1 MRNYHNCEKTSA
13 LSVLFRASFSASKS
27 FAENA
32 PLQPELVVPAPT
44 LEVRLPAIYQ
54 SGSDLGR
61 RASCPTIFEATMPP
75 LPFSAS
81 RAGGFTSCFS
91 YIYSTRGRIEVTP
104 FLRKILGL
112 NWLLMAV
119 MLALAI
125 FGVIA
130 IYSAT
135 YMREDPVAAEF
146 WRKQANWV
154 AVGFFAFIIVSLIDY
169 RWVRWGALPMYLAG
183 LGFLILTRFM
193 GHKVYG
199 ARSWLSIAGVNFQPA
214 QLAVIAGIT
223 VLSLFLSQFRQMHPM
238 LRLTLCGAVVGAP
251 CLLILMQPD
260 LGECIIWGPVLVAL
274 LFVGGIPVRYLI
286 CIFLIVIAFIPIAIN
301 LGLKPY
307 QQERITAFINP
318 DIDRQGSAWAINQS
332 LIAIGSGGWSG
343 KGFKAP
349 NTQIELGFL
358 PATAVHNDYIF
369 SAIGEQ
375 WGFVG
380 GMFLLGGFGLL
391 LLICLFVAFCAGDQF
406 GLLLVVGITTLI
418 FTHIF
423 QNIGMTIS
431 VLPIT
436 GVPLPLISYSGSF
449 VLMIMFGLGIVNSV
463 WVHRRGDLR

>member
-1 MRNYHNCEKTSA
+1 M
-13 LSVLFRASFSASKS
+13 
-27 FAENA
+27 
-32 PLQPELVVPAPT
+32 
-44 LEVRLPAIYQ
+44 
-54 SGSDLGR
+54 
-61 RASCPTIFEATMPP
+61 
-75 LPFSAS
+75 
-81 RAGGFTSCFS
+81 
-91 YIYSTRGRIEVTP
+91 TP
-104 FLRKILGL
+104 FLRKLLGL
-112 NWLLMAV
+112 NWVLLV
-119 MLALAI
+119 TMLALAV

-135 YMREDPVAAEF
+135 YMREDSVASEF

-154 AVGFFAFIIVSLIDY
+154 VVGFFAFMVVSLIDY
-169 RWVRWGALPMYLAG
+169 HWIRWGALPMYLAG
-183 LGFLILTRFM
+183 IVFLILTRFF
-193 GHKVYG
+193 GQKVYG
-199 ARSWLSIAGVNFQPA
+199 ARSWLHIGPINFQPA
-214 QLAVIAGIT
+214 QLSVVAGIME
-223 VLSLFLSQFRQMHPM
+223 LELFLSQFRQMHPM
-238 LRLTLCGAVVGAP
+238 LRLLLCGAIVGAP

-260 LGECIIWGPVLVAL
+260 LGECIIWAPVVLAM
-274 LFVGGIPVRYLI
+274 LFVGGLPLRYLI
-286 CIFLIVIAFIPIAIN
+286 CIVLIAAIMMPFAIY

-307 QQERITAFINP
+307 QQQRITAFLDP
-318 DIDRQGSAWAINQS
+318 DIDKQGSAWAINQS

-380 GMFLLGGFGLL
+380 GMFLLGGFALL
-391 LLICLFVAFCAGDQF
+391 LLTCLFVAFFAGDQF
-406 GLLLVVGITTLI
+406 GLLLVVGITALI

-431 VLPIT
+431 ILPIT